1 MTRAEALGRGR
12 LVAAA
17 SACAAAI
24 VFIAAVAIGT
34 TSAHTS
40 VDRVA
45 LARAGDHR
53 VLSQQ
58 RLLRKQLM
66 SVRRFPAASCLPPSR
81 LSRLTD
87 ILRLHSV
94 PLIVYVHAR

>member
-1 MTRAEALGRGR
+1 MAPGQRRK
-12 LVAAA
+12 VAAA
-17 SACAAAI
+17 AACAAAI
-24 VFIAAVAIGT
+24 VFIAAVAAGT

-40 VDRVA
+40 VDRVE

-53 VLSQQ
+53 VLAQQ
-58 RLLRKQLM
+58 RLLRKHLM
-66 SVRRFPAASCLPPSR
+66 SVRLFPAASCLPPSR